1 VGQELPIHKT
11 QYDKAIDAAYWLGG
25 TVDLAAKS
33 VYLPARNLVFGFILL
48 PRSLDLGQPLK

>member
-1 VGQELPIHKT
+1 VGQALPIHKT
-11 QYDKAIDAAYWLGG
+11 QYDKAIDAALRLGR

-48 PRSLDLGQPLK
+48 PRPLDLGKPLK